1 MKIAQEIYTEYKIM
15 PSLQLHQ
22 LRVASVAKLICNNFT
37 KPVNEKDVVLACLFH
52 DMGNIIKSDITYF
65 PEFAEP
71 EGIEYWEKV
80 KAEFVAKYG
89 PDHHAACAAIA
100 REIGL
105 PPRAVELVEGIGYS
119 KLGAIVDSQDWEQK
133 IAEYA
138 DTRVGPRG
146 VLPLEE
152 RLVEGRT
159 RYLTTA
165 TSRPHYDTEAGF
177 EKLAQTAGELERQVS
192 GCMHIKPND
201 IDDASI
207 TTLIEDLRSYSVD

>member
-1 MKIAQEIYTEYKIM
+1 MRTAEDVYREYRIM

-22 LRVASVAKLICNNFT
+22 LRVAAVGKLICDGFR
-37 KPVNEKDVVLACLFH
+37 KPINTQNVVLACLFH

-71 EGIEYWEKV
+71 EGIAYWEKV

-119 KLGAIVDSQDWEQK
+119 KLGAIVGSQDWEQK

-152 RLVEGRT
+152 RLAEGRT

-165 TSRPHYDTEAGF
+165 TSRPHYDTEGGF

-192 GCMHIKPND
+192 GCMRVKPED
-201 IDDASI
+201 ITDAAIGS
-207 TTLIEDLRSYSVD
+207 LVEQLRKYTVA